1 VTKVKVEEGNRAK
14 LLQKTAIF
22 CEENSKKLME
32 MRNSFKG
39 SKITTVHIEEVVRHD
54 VSDEENEGP
63 AEFVNKPVLLEVP
76 EMIDCSMLIKIIDTN
91 SNKIKQETELNNSI
105 PEMEKIYIEKRNSYN
120 DFYDKHLQS
129 HLKAEQTLNAYN
141 IANRRFKDISKDPKC
156 PKKIISEAKAEKNML
171 KGMLTKLS
179 EDQTTKKF
187 LVSCQKKLEPE
198 PTIIDNK
205 EKKIKIIEEVENLKK
220 LNAELTQQVDKI
232 DLKNGEAYKAI
243 RFNKAQMKIYEEK
256 IEYLKKRREE
266 YFKNKSRKMQKRGK
280 PLGDYV
286 RKNPNLRQTTLDY
299 ERMKEQDFIGA
310 AAEKLSKMV
319 EAFDL
324 VEDKIMYSREI
335 MRPPSI
341 EYIADL
347 KANDYMRY
355 IRYTLMTSIEN
366 KTSVPR
372 IYIKRLFEIIDRSG
386 PGLMIREMID
396 ELSKTMTNKVRKNNY
411 DNIKGRRV
419 KKVKRVFNKVFHGL
433 SLIGLSRSINRNC
446 MSKEEREERKAALK
460 IMKKSRFEIEYRSKK
475 RAKRVKYYDSSD

>member
-1 VTKVKVEEGNRAK
+1 
-14 LLQKTAIF
+14 
-22 CEENSKKLME
+22 
-32 MRNSFKG
+32 
-39 SKITTVHIEEVVRHD
+39 
-54 VSDEENEGP
+54 
-63 AEFVNKPVLLEVP
+63 
-76 EMIDCSMLIKIIDTN
+76 
-91 SNKIKQETELNNSI
+91 
-105 PEMEKIYIEKRNSYN
+105 
-120 DFYDKHLQS
+120 
-129 HLKAEQTLNAYN
+129 
-141 IANRRFKDISKDPKC
+141 
-156 PKKIISEAKAEKNML
+156 
-171 KGMLTKLS
+171 
-179 EDQTTKKF
+179 
-187 LVSCQKKLEPE
+187 
-198 PTIIDNK
+198 
-205 EKKIKIIEEVENLKK
+205 LKK